1 MMTLTKSL
9 PRDKIAGI
17 ADKISLSCVC
27 LCAFFLPISKG
38 IIESLSILAIV
49 SYMVRKIAQR
59 SWPIKS
65 FLSLPIIIYILICLF
80 SIFTSSCLKI
90 SLRTFIGKTLQH
102 VAFFWVV
109 AETMSSK
116 KRVKVFLYILFL
128 SSLVIGI
135 DGIYQYFTRHDF
147 IRHRPVIFT
156 DRIYASFPTP
166 NSFGCYLAAVI
177 PFLLAFFFM
186 KMRFA
191 LSKIIYMA
199 LFLLLFTCLLLTI
212 SRGAWLA
219 FLSSALFMS
228 LWINPLGIFLL
239 ILSIFIIATGPFYN
253 PLLKDRLNNF
263 FNVFSGAS
271 DVDRKYIWQAGWK
284 MFASRP
290 WIGVGIGTFMFNF
303 KNFVN
308 LDYKYSAAYAHNCY
322 LQTVSEIGI
331 IGLVSFL
338 SILVLFFYYGIKA
351 LNTQA
356 RNFYWYVL
364 LACLAAMLG
373 YCVQMGVDTTF
384 YGLDLGLL
392 FWLMLGLGAALIKN
406 IAAHKIRV

>member
-1 MMTLTKSL
+1 MMLMRSS
-9 PRDKIAGI
+9 PRDKIADI
-17 ADKISLSCVC
+17 CDKVSLSCIC
-27 LCAFFLPISKG
+27 LTAFFLPISKG

-49 SYMVRKIAQR
+49 SYVIRKIAQK
-59 SWPIKS
+59 SWPLKS
-65 FLSLPIIIYILICLF
+65 FLNPPIVIYILICVF
-80 SIFTSSCLKI
+80 SIFTSSNIRI
-90 SLRTFIGKTLQH
+90 SFRTFIGKTMQY

-116 KRVKVFLYILFL
+116 SRVKAFLYILFT
-128 SSLVIGI
+128 SSLVLGI
-135 DGIYQYFTRHDF
+135 DGLYQYFTRHDF
-147 IRHRPVIFT
+147 IRNRPIIFT

-177 PFLLAFFFM
+177 PFLLSFFFM
-186 KMRFA
+186 KMRFR
-191 LSKIIYMA
+191 LSKIIYMS

-228 LWINPLGIFLL
+228 LWVNPLGIFLL

-253 PLLKDRLNNF
+253 PFLKERLSNF
-263 FNVFSGAS
+263 FNVFSGVS
-271 DVDRKYIWQAGWK
+271 DVDRRYIWQAGWR

-290 WIGVGIGTFMFNF
+290 LIGVGIGTFMFNF

-308 LDYKYSAAYAHNCY
+308 QDYRYSAAYAHNCY
-322 LQTVSEIGI
+322 LQTASEIGI
-331 IGLVSFL
+331 IGLISFL

-351 LNTQA
+351 LNTQV
-356 RNFYWYVL
+356 RDFYWHVL
-364 LACLAAMLG
+364 LACLATMLG
-373 YCVQMGVDTTF
+373 YCVQMGVDTTL

-392 FWLMLGLGAALIKN
+392 FWLMLGLGVASIKN
-406 IAAHKIRV
+406 ITAQKIRI